1 MGTAAL
7 AGYGIIILF
16 AGSVIGWHARRAY
29 GAHGD
34 MKVSKARVPTFRKV
48 RNKGILQAVV
58 LAILLLVVIRAVAG

>member
-7 AGYGIIILF
+7 AGYGILILF

-48 RNKGILQAVV
+48 RNRGILQA
-58 LAILLLVVIRAVAG
+58 A

>member
-48 RNKGILQAVV
+48 RNRGILQAALLV
-58 LAILLLVVIRAVAG
+58 ILLLFIIKAVAG